1 MAENKDSK
9 QNPMRDVVIDK
20 VTLNIGVGHAGDEL
34 ENAKT
39 LLERLSGSKAIETL
53 AKVRNPVFHIKKGD
67 PIGAKTTLR
76 GPGSVEFVKKALKA
90 RDSMLS
96 KKNFDVY
103 GNFSFGVA
111 EYIEFPGAKYDPKIG
126 MIGFDVCV
134 TMKRKAGWRVSRR
147 RHAKSTISK
156 SHRLSREDGIVFARE
171 KLGAK
176 IN

>member
-9 QNPMRDVVIDK
+9 ENPMREVVVDK
-20 VTLNIGVGHAGDEL
+20 VTLNIGVGHAGAEL
-34 ENAKT
+34 ENAKV

-76 GPGSVEFVKKALKA
+76 GPGALEFVKKALKA
-90 RDSMLS
+90 RDFTLS
-96 KKNFDVY
+96 KKSFDVY
-103 GNFSFGVA
+103 GNFSFGVS

-134 TMKRKAGWRVSRR
+134 SLRRKAGWRVSRR

-156 SHRLSREDGIVFARE
+156 SHRLSREDGIDFAQ
-171 KLGAK
+171 KNLGVK
-176 IN
+176 II